1 MEIINKAVNKLKNSF
16 YDERLAELYGT
27 NAVDP
32 QRERYIKL
40 LNWHHVYF
48 GSNHATIFSSPG
60 RTELGGNHTD
70 HNGGIVLAASIQFD
84 SVAAVSKTNSNI
96 VTLNSEN
103 YPVVRVDLSNLEP
116 DKKEEGSTESLIRGI
131 AATMVRNGYSIG
143 GFDASVTSDVLPGS
157 GLSSSA
163 SFEILIG
170 TIFNNLFNDN
180 TISITELS
188 QFSKEA
194 ENRYFGKPCGLMD
207 QLACGTGGIISIDF
221 KNRDSPVI
229 VPIDFN
235 FGKAGYSIMM
245 VDTGNS
251 HSDLT
256 DDYNSVS
263 QEMMNVASIIGKDIC
278 RKTTEVD
285 LLSEFSKIRKT
296 NGDRAFLRALHFFR
310 ENNRVEKMIKAL
322 REDNIDSYLELVNLS
337 GDSSYKYLQ
346 NCYSLSNPRSQ
357 GIPLALALSEGFLV
371 EKGISRVHGGGFA
384 GAIQSYVP
392 SNMVENYKIFMGSF
406 FGENSV
412 IPLRIRKVS
421 AGPVLLT

>member
-16 YDERLAELYGT
+16 YDERLAELYGS

-40 LNWHHVYF
+40 LNWHQVYF

-70 HNGGIVLAASIQFD
+70 HNGGIVLAASIQLD
-84 SVAAVSKTNSNI
+84 SVAAVSKTDSNI
-96 VTLNSEN
+96 VTMNSEN
-103 YPVVRVDLSNLEP
+103 YPVVRVDLTNLELN
-116 DKKEEGSTESLIRGI
+116 KKEEGSTESLIRGI

-163 SFEILIG
+163 SIEILIG
-170 TIFNNLFNDN
+170 SIFNNLFNDN

-188 QFSKEA
+188 QISKEA

-221 KNRDSPVI
+221 KNRDSPI
-229 VPIDFN
+229 IDPIDFN
-235 FGKAGYSIMM
+235 FGKAGYSIVM
-245 VDTGNS
+245 VDTGSS

-263 QEMMNVASIIGKDIC
+263 QEMMNVASIMGKDIC

-296 NGDRAFLRALHFFR
+296 FGDRAFLRALHFFR
-310 ENNRVEKMIKAL
+310 ENNRVMKMINAL

-337 GDSSYKYLQ
+337 GNSSYKYLQ
-346 NCYSLSNPRSQ
+346 NCYPASNPRFQ
-357 GIPLALALSEGFLV
+357 GIPLALALSEEFLV
-371 EKGISRVHGGGFA
+371 GKGISRIHGGGFA

-392 SNMVENYKIFMGSF
+392 NNMVENYKLFMGSF